1 MGWTTKSGEKRY
13 GHATEYLS
21 LARIGEYIT
30 VAIKPSIMKL
40 PSSHTAPVVMAGLG
54 TGMAP
59 FRGFIQERWY
69 WKQQGVAIGPMVL
82 YFGSRHRAMEYL
94 YSEELEAYLKDN
106 VLTSIRLAFS
116 RDQPEKIYI
125 QNHIKS
131 DSDELNSMLVSQKGS
146 FYLCGPTW
154 PVSDVTEAL
163 LYSFSKT
170 MTNANAEQYLD
181 DMKSSERFVPEV
193 LSGILVLNKTSNLIC
208 LLLVSNLAL
217 RASVLCVIRLS
228 KPTFYAFYRLRYGV
242 S

>member
-1 MGWTTKSGEKRY
+1 MDLVPLIKARHYSISSSQRVHKKSIHLLIVLVGWTTKSGEKRY

-59 FRGFIQERWY
+59 FRAFIQERWY
-69 WKQQGVAIGPMVL
+69 WKQQGVTIGPMVL

-106 VLTSIRLAFS
+106 VLTSIGLAFS

-163 LYSFSKT
+163 LYSFTKT

-181 DMKSSERFVPEV
+181 DMKSSDRFVLEV
-193 LSGILVLNKTSNLIC
+193 
-208 LLLVSNLAL
+208 
-217 RASVLCVIRLS
+217 
-228 KPTFYAFYRLRYGV
+228 Y
-242 S
+242 